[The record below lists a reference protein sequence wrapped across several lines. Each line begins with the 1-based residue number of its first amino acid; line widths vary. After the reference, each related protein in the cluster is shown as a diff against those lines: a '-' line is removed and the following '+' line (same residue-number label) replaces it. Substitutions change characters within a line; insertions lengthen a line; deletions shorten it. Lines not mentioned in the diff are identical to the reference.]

1 MTSPTLR
8 EALADLLSWFEG
20 GPSCYGPWIIKAG
33 KDGADDAIEAARAAL
48 AAPGE
53 PVARPDV
60 TIQSM
65 KLSDGRTDYYVSI
78 RVCGREVTP
87 HVYREEYKAAY
98 HVALYNWLLNGG
110 EKPDL
115 MAFNPDDFPAQPV
128 ASPRALDVEE
138 VARTETAPAGDAA
151 KLADRIERAVMVNG
165 QIGPNLNRNERD
177 LIVALL
183 RAAPQWRTEQVEALA
198 RAMWQLLDDMGSGH
212 AVCDQAKQEA
222 ISALEPFRASVQ
234 GGEC

>member
-1 MTSPTLR
+1 MTTTPTGFNAG
-8 EALADLLSWFEG
+8 EIAFTEEPHGIYLS
-20 GPSCYGPWIIKAG
+20 I
-33 KDGADDAIEAARAAL
+33 
-48 AAPGE
+48 
-53 PVARPDV
+53 
-60 TIQSM
+60 
-65 KLSDGRTDYYVSI
+65 
-78 RVCGREVTP
+78 
-87 HVYREEYKAAY
+87 
-98 HVALYNWLLNGG
+98 GG
-110 EKPDL
+110 EVIAGAP
-115 MAFNPDDFPAQPV
+115 NE
-128 ASPRALDVEE
+128 SRRGRALLHLKQQLL
-138 VARTETAPAGDAA
+138 RSLKLPETAPAGDAA